1 MSQQYDDRAR
11 DTIKDLLAGNPPPAG
26 VTGTADTYGPWTEAI
41 AILLEAHRDGGSAAV
56 RQAWS
61 ILARTDPELIKLYA
75 SEGLPPLDGAT
86 AAVRRILAVDS
97 DTPIPNIDEAR
108 RLGDLA
114 GFVRQALTLPKINS
128 RNRKEAVAYGIREL
142 LLNSQRLL
150 LDVSED
156 LQGRPYLAGDDHA
169 IWPLEGELVPIRVM
183 LAESGLNISEPAFTW
198 LLGDLEKAA
207 FLQGRRVCLAHF
219 ATHRKNMLYISAGP
233 DRLVKAS
240 LDEQGQ
246 PALRMLHN
254 GANKVYFAG
263 DTALPAWE
271 PGPDPRPPSDLV
283 AFNPALTS
291 PPNLPAYT
299 PDVQRLLLDAWL
311 VAVIADVRPL
321 PILAAIGQ
329 MDGGKTTLIKAICRL
344 ILDTVP
350 TSLSDDA
357 RDLWTLA
364 VGLPLLGLDNV
375 DSEPPAWFPDF
386 LAALVT
392 GVNYDRRKL
401 YSNAVIDRRRA
412 RAVPLLSTRSGSCVA
427 RLDVAQR
434 TLPLLTGEFQNSRR
448 QPDKKIL
455 AEIEQQR
462 PAVLTW
468 LVRQA
473 VTLLPR
479 MSQAPP
485 GLPSRFTDFAALVW
499 AFDPDRAEPALV
511 ALQQAQALV
520 VGEEDRLLAAIIEYA
535 DELLGEMNYWH
546 GRAKDLVAA
555 LDRCGADLPYLGG
568 GKAIAF
574 KLREGRGTLALVGL
588 SLASEHKSN
597 TSYFTLRKEHKGM

>member
-1 MSQQYDDRAR
+1 MSKNQDERAR
-11 DTIKDLLAGNPPPAG
+11 DIIKELLAGNPPPPDPAG
-26 VTGTADTYGPWTEAI
+26 ADYGPWTEALD
-41 AILLEAHRDGGSAAV
+41 ILLEAHRDGGHAGV
-56 RQAWS
+56 RQAWQ
-61 ILARTDPELIKLYA
+61 ILARTDPDLVKLYA
-75 SEGLPPLDGAT
+75 SDGPPPLEGAT
-86 AAVRRILAVDS
+86 AMVRRLLAVDS
-97 DTPIPNIDEAR
+97 DTPVPNIDDAH
-108 RLGDLA
+108 RLADLA
-114 GFVRQALTLPKINS
+114 GFVRQALTLPKLNS
-128 RNRKEAVAYGIREL
+128 RNRKEAVAYAIREL
-142 LLNSQRLL
+142 LVNSKRLL
-150 LDVSED
+150 LDIGED
-156 LQGRPYLAGDDHA
+156 LQGQPYLAGDDHA
-169 IWPLEGELVPIRVM
+169 IWPLAGELVPVRVM

-207 FLQGRRVCLAHF
+207 FLQGRRVCLVHF
-219 ATHRKNMLYISAGP
+219 ATRRKQTLYVSAGP
-233 DRLVKAS
+233 RRMVKAM

-246 PALRMLHN
+246 PVLRALHN
-254 GANKVYFAG
+254 GANKIYFAG
-263 DTALPAWE
+263 DSVLPAWE
-271 PGPDPRPPSDLV
+271 PAPEPRPPSDLA
-283 AFNPALTS
+283 AFNPALTT

-299 PDVQRLLLDAWL
+299 PAVQRLLLDAWL
-311 VAVIADVRPL
+311 VAIIADIRPA

-329 MDGGKTTLIKAICRL
+329 MDGGKTTLIKAICKL
-344 ILDTVP
+344 MLDTIP
-350 TSLSDDA
+350 TSVSEDA

-375 DSEPPAWFPDF
+375 DSEPPPWLPDF

-434 TLPLLTGEFQNSRR
+434 TLPLLTGEFQNSHR
-448 QPDKKIL
+448 QSDKKIL
-455 AEIEQQR
+455 AEVEQHR
-462 PAVLTW
+462 SAVLTW

-479 MSQAPP
+479 MRQAPA
-485 GLPSRFTDFAALVW
+485 GLPSRFTDFAALLW
-499 AFDPDRAEPALV
+499 AFDPDQAESALM

-555 LDRCGADLPYLGG
+555 LDRCGAELPYLGG

-588 SLASEHKSN
+588 SLTSEHKSN
-597 TSYFTLRKEHKGM
+597 TSYFTLRKNGKGI